1 MGLSPSALSRS
12 SRTIAVAMVLH
23 ALALMW
29 AAPSNAG
36 AADAAAAAP
45 AREYEIKAAFL
56 YNFTKFVDW
65 PARTFASADAP
76 IVIGVLGDSPCV
88 PALERLIKDRK
99 VNGRTIVVRRI
110 ASAAEAK
117 VTQLLFVGS
126 AQEAQFAGLEPAI
139 ESLPVLT
146 VGESPG
152 FETLGGAIDFVPQGD
167 KIRFEINIDAAEHAG
182 LKISAQLQKLATVVH
197 RSPT

>member
-1 MGLSPSALSRS
+1 MRLSPSELHRRN
-12 SRTIAVAMVLH
+12 RTIVVAIVLQAI
-23 ALALMW
+23 ALLW
-29 AAPSNAG
+29 EVPSNAG
-36 AADAAAAAP
+36 AADSAAAAP

-65 PARTFASADAP
+65 PAQTFANDDAP

-88 PALERLIKDRK
+88 PALERLVKDRK
-99 VNGRTIVVRRI
+99 VNGRTLVVTRI

-117 VTQLLFVGS
+117 VTQMLFVSS
-126 AQEAQFAGLEPAI
+126 AQEREFAALEPTLH
-139 ESLPVLT
+139 SLPVLT

-152 FETLGGAIDFVPQGD
+152 FATLGGAIDFVPQGD

>member
-1 MGLSPSALSRS
+1 MGLSPSAQSRS
-12 SRTIAVAMVLH
+12 SHSIAVAIVLH
-23 ALALMW
+23 ALSLLW
-29 AAPSNAG
+29 AAPSHAA
-36 AADAAAAAP
+36 AADGAAAAP
-45 AREYEIKAAFL
+45 GRECEIKAAFL

-65 PARTFASADAP
+65 PARTFANDDAP
-76 IVIGVLGDSPCV
+76 IVIGVFGDSPCAQ
-88 PALERLIKDRK
+88 ALERLVKDRK

-110 ASAAEAK
+110 ASAEEAK

-126 AQEAQFAGLEPAI
+126 AQEAQFAGLERALH
-139 ESLPVLT
+139 SLPVLT

-152 FETLGGAIDFVPQGD
+152 FATLGGAIDFVPQGD

-182 LKISAQLQKLATVVH
+182 LKISAQLQKLATAVH

>member
-1 MGLSPSALSRS
+1 MELSPSTLSRS
-12 SRTIAVAMVLH
+12 SHTIAVAMVLQ
-23 ALALMW
+23 ALGLLW

-36 AADAAAAAP
+36 AAAGAAAP
-45 AREYEIKAAFL
+45 ARECEIKAAFL

-65 PARTFASADAP
+65 PERTFANADAP
-76 IVIGVLGDSPCV
+76 IVIGVFGESPC
-88 PALERLIKDRK
+88 AQELERLTKDRK
-99 VNGRTIVVRRI
+99 VNGRTLVVRRI

-146 VGESPG
+146 VGESPR
-152 FETLGGAIDFVPQGD
+152 FVTLGGAIDFVPQGD

-197 RSPT
+197 RSAP

>member
-1 MGLSPSALSRS
+1 MGPLPSALSRRN
-12 SRTIAVAMVLH
+12 RTIAVAIVLS
-23 ALALMW
+23 ALALIR
-29 AAPSNAG
+29 AAPANAG
-36 AADAAAAAP
+36 ATDGAAAAP
-45 AREYEIKAAFL
+45 GREYEIKAAFL

-65 PARTFASADAP
+65 PAQTFANADAP
-76 IVIGVLGDSPCV
+76 IVIGVLGDSPCAQ
-88 PALERLIKDRK
+88 ALARLVKDRK

-117 VTQLLFVGS
+117 VTQMLFVGS
-126 AQEAQFAGLEPAI
+126 AQEREFAGLEPALH
-139 ESLPVLT
+139 SLPVLT

-152 FETLGGAIDFVPQGD
+152 FATLGGAIDFVPQGD

-182 LKISAQLQKLATVVH
+182 LKISAQLQKLAAVVH

>member
-1 MGLSPSALSRS
+1 MRLSPSALSRRS
-12 SRTIAVAMVLH
+12 HTIAVVMVLH
-23 ALALMW
+23 ALALLW
-29 AAPSNAG
+29 AAPSNAA

-45 AREYEIKAAFL
+45 ARECEIKAAFM

-65 PARTFASADAP
+65 PARTFANADAP
-76 IVIGVLGDSPCV
+76 LVIGVFGDSPCAQ
-88 PALERLIKDRK
+88 ALERLVKDRK

-110 ASAAEAK
+110 ASAEEAK
-117 VTQLLFVGS
+117 VTQMLFVGS
-126 AQEAQFAGLEPAI
+126 AQEAQFAALEPAI

-146 VGESPG
+146 VGESPR
-152 FETLGGAIDFVPQGD
+152 FATQGGAIDFVPQGD

-182 LKISAQLQKLATVVH
+182 LKISAQLQKLAAVVH

>member
-1 MGLSPSALSRS
+1 MGLSLSALSRRS
-12 SRTIAVAMVLH
+12 HTIAVVIVLH

-29 AAPSNAG
+29 AAPANAG
-36 AADAAAAAP
+36 AADAAAAP
-45 AREYEIKAAFL
+45 ARECEIKAAFL

-65 PARTFASADAP
+65 PARTFANADAP
-76 IVIGVLGDSPCV
+76 IVIGVLGDSPC
-88 PALERLIKDRK
+88 AQELEHLIKDRK
-99 VNGRTIVVRRI
+99 VNGRTIVMRRI
-110 ASAAEAK
+110 ASAEEAK
-117 VTQLLFVGS
+117 VTQLLFVGF
-126 AQEAQFAGLEPAI
+126 AQETQFAGLKAAI

-152 FETLGGAIDFVPQGD
+152 FATLAGAIDFVPQGD

>member
-1 MGLSPSALSRS
+1 MGLSLSALSRS
-12 SRTIAVAMVLH
+12 NRTIAMAMVLPAV
-23 ALALMW
+23 ALLWAL
-29 AAPSNAG
+29 PSNAR
-36 AADAAAAAP
+36 AADGAAAAP

-56 YNFTKFVDW
+56 YNFSKFVDW
-65 PARTFASADAP
+65 PAQTFANADAP
-76 IVIGVLGDSPCV
+76 VVIGVLGDSPCV
-88 PALERLIKDRK
+88 QALERLVKDRK

-117 VTQLLFVGS
+117 LTQMLFVGA
-126 AQEAQFAGLEPAI
+126 AQEAQFAALEPALQ
-139 ESLPVLT
+139 SLPVLT

-152 FETLGGAIDFVPQGD
+152 FATLGGTIDFVPQGD

-182 LKISAQLQKLATVVH
+182 LKISAQLQKLAAVVH

>member
-1 MGLSPSALSRS
+1 MELSPSTLSR
-12 SRTIAVAMVLH
+12 RNHTIAVAMVLH
-23 ALALMW
+23 ALASLW

-36 AADAAAAAP
+36 AAAGAAAP

-65 PARTFASADAP
+65 PAQTFANADAP
-76 IVIGVLGDSPCV
+76 IVIGVLGESPCV
-88 PALERLIKDRK
+88 QALERLIKDRK

-110 ASAAEAK
+110 ASAAEAR

-126 AQEAQFAGLEPAI
+126 AQQAQFARLEPAI

-152 FETLGGAIDFVPQGD
+152 FETLGGAIEFVPQGD

-197 RSPT
+197 RSSP

>member
-1 MGLSPSALSRS
+1 MRLSPSALSRRS
-12 SRTIAVAMVLH
+12 HTIAVAIVLH
-23 ALALMW
+23 ALSLLW
-29 AAPSNAG
+29 AAPSHAG

-45 AREYEIKAAFL
+45 ARECEIKAAFL

-65 PARTFASADAP
+65 PARTFANADAP
-76 IVIGVLGDSPCV
+76 LVIGVFGDSPCAQ
-88 PALERLIKDRK
+88 ALERLVKDRK

-110 ASAAEAK
+110 ASAEEAK
-117 VTQLLFVGS
+117 VTQMLFVGS
-126 AQEAQFAGLEPAI
+126 AQEAQFAALEPAI

-146 VGESPG
+146 VGESPR
-152 FETLGGAIDFVPQGD
+152 FATQGGAIDFVPQGD

-182 LKISAQLQKLATVVH
+182 LKISAQLQKLAAVVH

>member
-1 MGLSPSALSRS
+1 MGMSLSALSRS
-12 SRTIAVAMVLH
+12 SHAIAVAI
-23 ALALMW
+23 ALPALSLLW
-29 AAPSNAG
+29 AVPSNAG
-36 AADAAAAAP
+36 AADGAAAAP

-65 PARTFASADAP
+65 PARTFANADAP

-88 PALERLIKDRK
+88 QALERLIKDRK
-99 VNGRTIVVRRI
+99 VNGRTIVWTRI
-110 ASAAEAK
+110 DWPAESK

-126 AQEAQFAGLEPAI
+126 AQEGQFAGLEPPI

-152 FETLGGAIDFVPQGD
+152 
-167 KIRFEINIDAAEHAG
+167 
-182 LKISAQLQKLATVVH
+182 
-197 RSPT
+197 

>member
-1 MGLSPSALSRS
+1 MGLSLSALSRRS
-12 SRTIAVAMVLH
+12 HTIAVVIVLH
-23 ALALMW
+23 ALALLW

-36 AADAAAAAP
+36 AAAGAAAAP

-65 PARTFASADAP
+65 PARTFANADAP

-88 PALERLIKDRK
+88 QALERLIKDRK

-152 FETLGGAIDFVPQGD
+152 FETLGGAIEFVPQGD